1 MRKVAK
7 LGDSSSHGG
16 SITSSNT
23 DHRTFVEGAEICVKG
38 AILSCPI
45 HGNQPIIGNL
55 DNDWY
60 VNGKKVVLDGSTA
73 ACGASIIASCKKT
86 YGS

>member
-16 SITSSNT
+16 NISNSNT
-23 DHRTFVEGAEICVKG
+23 NHTVFVERNEICVDG

-45 HGNQPIIGNL
+45 HGSQPITGNL
-55 DNDWY
+55 SVKWY
-60 VNGKKVVLDGSTA
+60 ANSRKVVLDGSTA
-73 ACGASIIASCKKT
+73 ACGASIIASCIKT
-86 YGS
+86 YGN